1 MDGTNQSGGGN
12 VIEKITKMGF
22 GPTKKKTKPNNSD
35 SPNFGA
41 EMGKAVLRGVN
52 TGISKSPFPNVLSP
66 FVSGAKSL
74 SKAFA
79 PKKEKEKSAKAKAAE
94 QAKAAK
100 AKAAEQAKIA
110 KNVRKNH
117 EKFKKQQAGM
127 YKQRQAA
134 QERAAKAKIALERK
148 QKQAL
153 QEEGKS
159 KLKEIKNSGSK
170 YSMVKPKPITK
181 LVGSIP
187 PTGKQRKSRTF
198 NIPIDTVNKKPSVT
212 KPPLSVE
219 KIKEKL
225 FGR

>member
-1 MDGTNQSGGGN
+1 MDGTNQSGSGN

-22 GPTKKKTKPNNSD
+22 GPAKKKTKPNNSD
-35 SPNFGA
+35 SSSFGA

-74 SKAFA
+74 AKAFA
-79 PKKEKEKSAKAKAAE
+79 PKKEKEKSAK
-94 QAKAAK
+94 AKAAK

-117 EKFKKQQAGM
+117 ENYLKQKAGM

-134 QERAAKAKIALERK
+134 QERAAKAKIALEKK

-153 QEEGKS
+153 QAEGKS

-187 PTGKQRKSRTF
+187 PTGKQKKSHTL
-198 NIPIDTVNKKPSVT
+198 IVPIDTVNKKPSVT
-212 KPPLSVE
+212 KPPLSAE